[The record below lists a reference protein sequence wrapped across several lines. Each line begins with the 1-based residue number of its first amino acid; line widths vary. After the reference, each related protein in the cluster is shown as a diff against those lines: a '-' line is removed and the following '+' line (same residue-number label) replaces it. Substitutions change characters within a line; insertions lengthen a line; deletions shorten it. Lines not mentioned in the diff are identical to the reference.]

1 MSEETNKNGQPSMHD
16 VLQQLTTAEEVYAL
30 MSLCTK
36 SPYVVCNEET
46 FDDEATLFF
55 DEERAKEAAK
65 VLMDDMIPVS
75 LAKIGSKQLLPF
87 FTNLFSMGVNAL
99 RIKGEEEIC
108 IQLGDLVKRKDPS
121 ELPEGMKWIENPAL
135 HLTML
140 YYAQEL
146 RRPAN
151 KRNQEWMEELQEEI
165 NAHFRKGEFLFA
177 IQKEDKGTPLMKAD
191 DGNVFQP
198 AFTDI
203 LEFQKFNR
211 EDKFRPVVV
220 EAANI
225 AKILSPESTGVILNP
240 FGVNVPMA
248 VNRPK
253 QENAD

>member
-1 MSEETNKNGQPSMHD
+1 MSEETNKKE
-16 VLQQLTTAEEVYAL
+16 QLTKQDLLLKLTNAEELYAL

-36 SPYVVCNEET
+36 SPYVACDEET

-65 VLMDDMIPVS
+65 ELMDQMIPVS
-75 LAKIGSKQLLPF
+75 LAKLNKTQLLPF
-87 FTNLFSMGVNAL
+87 FTNLYSMGVNAL
-99 RIKGEEEIC
+99 RIRDTRDMC
-108 IQLGDLVKRKDPS
+108 IQLNELVKRRDPS
-121 ELPEGMKWIENPAL
+121 ELPEGMKWIENPSL

-151 KRNQEWMEELQEEI
+151 KRNQELMDELQEEI
-165 NAHFRKGEFLFA
+165 NAHFREGEFLFA

-220 EAANI
+220 EAASI
-225 AKILSPESTGVILNP
+225 ARILSPESTGVILNP
-240 FGVNVPMA
+240 LGANVPMS
-248 VNRPK
+248 VNRTK
-253 QENAD
+253 Q